1 MDLRLAK
8 RMALLGTETA
18 FEVLARAKALERQGK
33 HIVHL
38 EIGEPDFDTPAAI
51 TEAGIQALRDGHTHY
66 TPTAG
71 LWEVREAV
79 AQYVGRTRG
88 IRVAPDEV
96 VLTTGAKP
104 VIFFAMLALVEPG
117 DEVIVPDPAYPIYES
132 AARFAGGTVRPL
144 VLREENDFRVDP
156 GEFRRLLSRRTKLV
170 VLNSPHNPCGSVL
183 SRGDL
188 NEIVE
193 ALRDTQTW
201 VLSDEIYG
209 RITYDAEQVSIASLP
224 GMQERTIMLDGF
236 SKTYAMTGWRLG
248 FGVMPAPLAERMTQL
263 ATNATACAAAFT
275 QIAGAAALRGS
286 QDAVLAMVAEFR
298 RRRDRIV
305 AGLRAIEGMTCRL
318 PAGAFYV
325 FPNVRAIDEQSARF
339 ASFLLDEMGVAAV
352 AGTAFG
358 PSGQG
363 YLRLSYATAIP
374 NIDEGLRRI
383 AEGAARYRAAAKA

>member
-1 MDLRLAK
+1 VDLRLAK

-144 VLREENDFRVDP
+144 VLREEDDFQIDP
-156 GEFRRLLSRRTKLV
+156 DQFRRLLGPRTKLV

-183 SRGDL
+183 SREHL
-188 NEIVE
+188 TAIAQ
-193 ALRDTQTW
+193 ALAGRETW

-224 GMQERTIMLDGF
+224 GMQERTILLDGF

-275 QIAGAAALRGS
+275 QIAGAAALRGP

-325 FPNVRAIDEQSARF
+325 FPNVRAIDQQSARF

-358 PSGQG
+358 SSGQG
-363 YLRLSYATAIP
+363 YLRLSYANSIP
-374 NIDEGLRRI
+374 HIDEGVRRI

>member
-1 MDLRLAK
+1 VDLRLAK

-18 FEVLARAKALERQGK
+18 FEVLARAKVLERQGK

-104 VIFFAMLALVEPG
+104 VIFFAMLALIEPG

-144 VLREENDFRVDP
+144 VLREEDDFQIDP
-156 GEFRRLLSRRTKLV
+156 DQFRRLLGPRTKLV

-183 SRGDL
+183 SREHL
-188 NEIVE
+188 TAIAQ
-193 ALRDTQTW
+193 ALAGRETW

-363 YLRLSYATAIP
+363 YLRLSYANSIP
-374 NIDEGLRRI
+374 HIDEGVRRI

>member
-104 VIFFAMLALVEPG
+104 VIFFAMLALIEPG

-144 VLREENDFRVDP
+144 VLREEDDFQIDP
-156 GEFRRLLSRRTKLV
+156 DQFRRLLGPRTKLV

-183 SRGDL
+183 SREHL
-188 NEIVE
+188 TAIAQ
-193 ALRDTQTW
+193 ALAGRETW

-358 PSGQG
+358 SSGQG
-363 YLRLSYATAIP
+363 YLRLSYANSSP
-374 NIDEGLRRI
+374 HFDEGVQRI

>member
-1 MDLRLAK
+1 VDLRLAK

-71 LWEVREAV
+71 LWEVRETV

-144 VLREENDFRVDP
+144 VLREEDDFQIDP
-156 GEFRRLLSRRTKLV
+156 DQFRRLLGPRTKLV

-183 SRGDL
+183 SREHL
-188 NEIVE
+188 TAIAQ
-193 ALRDTQTW
+193 ALAGRETW

-224 GMQERTIMLDGF
+224 GMQDRTILLDGF

-305 AGLRAIEGMTCRL
+305 AGLRAIEGITCRL

-363 YLRLSYATAIP
+363 YLRLSYANAIP